1 MLLSP
6 PPLLCPL
13 PPTLSY
19 PPTNPGCV
27 VHTDSSLQAE
37 VTWRLGELSLHH
49 QENIHRYLCSLGV
62 VFYSGCKTI
71 TLEKDCEVETLF
83 IFESAFVE
91 RISPYLTEIDSKLLL
106 PEFTLIS
113 GCLGAGYVVVVNF
126 IVLQVVSTTK

>member
-1 MLLSP
+1 M
-6 PPLLCPL
+6 
-13 PPTLSY
+13 
-19 PPTNPGCV
+19 

-83 IFESAFVE
+83 IFESE
-91 RISPYLTEIDSKLLL
+91 KISPYLTEIDSKLLL
-106 PEFTLIS
+106 SEFTLIS